1 MLLPIEMREWKF
13 RESWVW
19 CCLCYGTKLVAHLK
33 TTNISIYR
41 KIINVVYK
49 VRRHTKFQTKQIS
62 QWVVKLFCQKSHIE
76 IEAGT
81 AKSLSLRMSPK
92 STLYTT
98 AYLSI
103 ILCELACYFPKKP
116 ARSVIGITPN
126 ILIHFGKMDILKI
139 RIFQSVQ
146 PFHFSIYFH
155 LLYFLSTFL
164 ELHFCTIYSKYV
176 ILIWITLPNPRN

>member
-1 MLLPIEMREWKF
+1 MREWKF

-62 QWVVKLFCQKSHIE
+62 QWVVKLFCQKWHIE

-103 ILCELACYFPKKP
+103 ILCELACYFQKKP
-116 ARSVIGITPN
+116 ARSVTGITPN
-126 ILIHFGKMDILKI
+126 ILIHFGKRNKGFMIVLSEFWELVMASMKSHFQCLRRARVTECNQGTHLK
-139 RIFQSVQ
+139 
-146 PFHFSIYFH
+146 
-155 LLYFLSTFL
+155 
-164 ELHFCTIYSKYV
+164 
-176 ILIWITLPNPRN
+176 